1 MIFFRRARAMVNL
14 AGNEII
20 TQRGFIMS
28 AVNPIPPGMHS
39 LTPHLICTNASGAIE
54 FYKKA
59 LGAQELNRTPAPGG
73 KIIHATLQIGDSKM
87 FLCDAF
93 PEFGSCTLPP
103 GTRSP
108 VTIHLQVPNVDEVF
122 QRAVAAGAK
131 VTMPVMDMFW
141 GDRYG
146 KFEDGFG
153 HEWSVATHIK
163 DVTPAEMEE
172 AMKAMFSGDGM
183 KSHEPPPAKEKKAPK
198 KTPAKAGAKKK

>member
-1 MIFFRRARAMVNL
+1 
-14 AGNEII
+14 
-20 TQRGFIMS
+20 
-28 AVNPIPPGMHS
+28 MHS
-39 LTPHLICTNASGAIE
+39 LTPHLICTNAAAAIG

-59 LGAQELNRTPAPGG
+59 LGAVELTRSPVPSG
-73 KIIHATLQIGDSKM
+73 KIIHATLQIGDSRM
-87 FLCDAF
+87 FICDAF
-93 PEFGSCTLPP
+93 PEFGSCAPPP

-122 QRAVAAGAK
+122 QRAVSAGAK

-163 DVTPAEMEE
+163 EVSPAEMEQ

-183 KSHEPPPAKEKKAPK
+183 NPPEPPAAK
-198 KTPAKAGAKKK
+198 T

>member
-1 MIFFRRARAMVNL
+1 
-14 AGNEII
+14 
-20 TQRGFIMS
+20 MS

-39 LTPHLICTNASGAIE
+39 LTPHLTCTNAAAAID
-54 FYKKA
+54 FYKKVF
-59 LGAQELNRTPAPGG
+59 GAQELGRSLVPGG
-73 KIIHATLQIGDSKM
+73 KIIHAALQIGDSRM
-87 FLCDAF
+87 FANDAF
-93 PEFGSCTLPP
+93 PEHGSAAPTP
-103 GTRSP
+103 GSRSP

-163 DVTPAEMEE
+163 DVSPAEMEA
-172 AMKAMFSGDGM
+172 AMKAMFSGNG
-183 KSHEPPPAKEKKAPK
+183 KQSHDAPPAKEKIAPQKA
-198 KTPAKAGAKKK
+198 PAKAGAKKKK